1 MSRLTQS
8 IRTCNEENKKAV
20 IPYIPGWYPKR
31 DLFWDLI
38 KQMDE
43 AGVSAIEIGV
53 PFSDPVADGPVV
65 EAASLQCLENGVSL
79 AALIKDVREHAH
91 SIKAPLIFMG
101 YYNCFREYGL
111 ERLAKD
117 ASEAG
122 IAALIIPDLPFEEAE
137 DPRETLNAAGVELIP
152 LIGMNTAGD
161 RLEKYAQ
168 VAQGFVYFVSVL
180 GTTGVRESFDDALEQ
195 ALQRARKY
203 FSIPIALGFGIKSI
217 SQIQELGE
225 NVDAGIVGSAM
236 LQYIAAN
243 GDVRGFFKK

>member
-8 IRTCNEENKKAV
+8 IRTRNKENKKAV
-20 IPYIPGWYPKR
+20 IPYIPGWYPNR
-31 DLFWDLI
+31 DVFWKLI

-65 EAASLQCLENGVSL
+65 EAASLQSLENGISL
-79 AALIKDVREHAH
+79 AALMDDVRKHAS

-101 YYNCFREYGL
+101 YYNCFREYGM

-117 ASEAG
+117 AAKAG
-122 IAALIIPDLPFEEAE
+122 IVAFIIPDLPLEEAE
-137 DPRETLNAAGVELIP
+137 EPRKILNGSGVELIP
-152 LIGMNTAGD
+152 LIGVNTKRD

-180 GTTGVRESFDDALEQ
+180 GTTGVRESFDRELDQALEQ
-195 ALQRARKY
+195 ARKY
-203 FSIPIALGFGIKSI
+203 FSIPIALGFGIKNI
-217 SQIQELGE
+217 SQIQALGE

-236 LQYIAAN
+236 LQYIVAN
-243 GDVRGFFKK
+243 GDVRGFFEK